1 MQILI
6 NNVDE
11 IVSAIYKKN
20 NIDDL
25 HDFQNTKQEHLMSKV
40 SSYFN
45 IKVHFTDDISESNNF
60 GKSYRIFLDVN
71 KTRKKQWQEFAFHTG
86 SILLYRLYGERIDHS
101 GLLLNTA
108 RIFAYEFCSPLFL
121 LEEIGE
127 EIEQVYYKESF
138 LSILLIMHE
147 FNIEYHF
154 AIKRLAFLNYQKI
167 LEKGE
172 DQNGKLPEI

>member
-20 NIDDL
+20 DIDDL

-45 IKVHFTDDISESNNF
+45 IKVHFTDDISESNYF
-60 GKSYRIFLDVN
+60 GQSSRIFLDVN
-71 KTRKKQWQEFAFHTG
+71 KTRNEPWPVLASHTVR
-86 SILLYRLYGERIDHS
+86 ILLYRLYGERIDHS

-108 RIFAYEFCSPLFL
+108 SIFAFEFCSALFF
-121 LEEIGE
+121 
-127 EIEQVYYKESF
+127 YASF
-138 LSILLIMHE
+138 
-147 FNIEYHF
+147 
-154 AIKRLAFLNYQKI
+154 
-167 LEKGE
+167 
-172 DQNGKLPEI
+172 